1 MPSSDAVPLAF
12 DLFISYAHA
21 DNRGEDHRKVSALV
35 EAIRADYQR
44 VAGGPLRVFFDV
56 GEIRTMD
63 DWESR
68 ILLGLRQSKMMVAV
82 LSPAYFRSDY
92 CRKEWETY
100 VETELAHALPGD
112 GIAPI
117 YVVKHPDFES
127 ESVEDRL
134 KHWVRDLKRRQYI
147 DWLDFWPEG
156 AAALERAEKLKNCSS
171 SETPPS
177 PRTPTTPTTSRSA
190 TSIWASWPWPRA
202 TRPGPGGTSSTTWR
216 SRVGSRKRR
225 PRTPTTPSICGCL
238 AGRSPTF
245 GRNRRRGGCGLV
257 AACLGNPRW
266 HEASGDAHFA
276 RG

>member
-1 MPSSDAVPLAF
+1 MSSSDPPGLAF

-21 DNRGEDHRKVSALV
+21 DDRGEDHRKVSALV
-35 EAIRADYQR
+35 EAIQADYER
-44 VAGGPLRVFFDV
+44 VAGVPLRVFFDV

-63 DWESR
+63 DWEAR

-117 YVVKHPDFES
+117 YVVRHPDFES

-134 KHWVRDLKRRQYI
+134 RHWVRDLKRRQYI

-156 AAALERAEKLKNCSS
+156 AALGRADVRRRLDALPGQIAERLRRAEV
-171 SETPPS
+171 
-177 PRTPTTPTTSRSA
+177 R
-190 TSIWASWPWPRA
+190 
-202 TRPGPGGTSSTTWR
+202 
-216 SRVGSRKRR
+216 
-225 PRTPTTPSICGCL
+225 
-238 AGRSPTF
+238 GRSPHPVPMPSPHF
-245 GRNRRRGGCGLV
+245 VGRRDEMHKLRLGLLDGHIGAITAV
-257 AACLGNPRW
+257 HGIP
-266 HEASGDAHFA
+266 GI
-276 RG
+276 GK